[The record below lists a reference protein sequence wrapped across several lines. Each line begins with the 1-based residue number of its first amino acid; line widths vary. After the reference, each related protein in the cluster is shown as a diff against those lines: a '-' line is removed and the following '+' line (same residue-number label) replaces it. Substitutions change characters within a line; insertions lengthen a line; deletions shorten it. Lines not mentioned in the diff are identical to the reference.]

1 MILAAFTR
9 TACNPLTCRKCY
21 NFLLR
26 SFVTLYRPT
35 IFHRFPLSVPRF
47 ASVTRPPM
55 YLNEIDDSSPS
66 LFPLF
71 SLCRCRFLHFFL
83 FFFTIFFLQ
92 PFPSDFPIL
101 FFLHCHLLLSWSII
115 SLFSPL
121 FQLSISIPSLSLSLF
136 PFLLL
141 CLFPFFHSPSFPLS
155 LFLIASSF
163 SFHSFFLFP
172 TLPSVNHGTFIIST
186 LEIGE
191 WILPLQ
197 NEDDTRQFACVI
209 NNWLKNVHKT
219 QKHIKQKFRVEALL
233 YLGYI
238 SLIVLLI
245 IRIRIKIH
253 SLITTKTRVEYTL
266 K

>member
-83 FFFTIFFLQ
+83 FFIRHFFSPAFSFWFSYSFFLTLPLTSQ
-92 PFPSDFPIL
+92 LVHYFSFFPLISTLNLHSISFSVLVPFSFTLPFSFLSLAFVSFVSLFNRL
-101 FFLHCHLLLSWSII
+101 FFLLP
-115 SLFSPL
+115 FV
-121 FQLSISIPSLSLSLF
+121 LSLSN
-136 PFLLL
+136 
-141 CLFPFFHSPSFPLS
+141 
-155 LFLIASSF
+155 I
-163 SFHSFFLFP
+163 
-172 TLPSVNHGTFIIST
+172 TISKSR
-186 LEIGE
+186 
-191 WILPLQ
+191 
-197 NEDDTRQFACVI
+197 DV
-209 NNWLKNVHKT
+209 
-219 QKHIKQKFRVEALL
+219 
-233 YLGYI
+233 YY
-238 SLIVLLI
+238 
-245 IRIRIKIH
+245 
-253 SLITTKTRVEYTL
+253 
-266 K
+266 

>member
-83 FFFTIFFLQ
+83 FF
-92 PFPSDFPIL
+92 S
-101 FFLHCHLLLSWSII
+101 
-115 SLFSPL
+115 
-121 FQLSISIPSLSLSLF
+121 
-136 PFLLL
+136 
-141 CLFPFFHSPSFPLS
+141 PFFFSS
-155 LFLIASSF
+155 LFLLIFLFFF
-163 SFHSFFLFP
+163 SYTATYFSVGPLFLFFPPYFNSQSPFHLFLCPCSLFFYFAFFLSF
-172 TLPSVNHGTFIIST
+172 
-186 LEIGE
+186 
-191 WILPLQ
+191 
-197 NEDDTRQFACVI
+197 TRLRFLC
-209 NNWLKNVHKT
+209 LS
-219 QKHIKQKFRVEALL
+219 F
-233 YLGYI
+233 
-238 SLIVLLI
+238 
-245 IRIRIKIH
+245 
-253 SLITTKTRVEYTL
+253 
-266 K
+266 